1 MLDHQELLEREGRW
15 DHAVLRVNKDHQ
27 GQLEMKD
34 QEDLQ
39 AYLDSLGQ
47 PVFQVQRAHLV
58 HRDLKA
64 NVVHLETKDN
74 KVSAG
79 SDLYTF
85 NPTMHIETINF
96 EH

>member
-1 MLDHQELLEREGRW
+1 MLDHPELLEREGRW
-15 DHAVLRVNKDHQ
+15 DHAVRRVNRDRQ

-64 NVVHLETKDN
+64 NAVHLETKGN
-74 KVSAG
+74 KVS
-79 SDLYTF
+79 TE
-85 NPTMHIETINF
+85 NHIV
-96 EH
+96 